1 MKEDPQLE
9 SMLRDLRPG
18 QVPADLR
25 ARMTVPAVSVPLWK
39 RLPLP
44 TAIAAA
50 FVLAAGGLWFV
61 MQPPAQDQGSASP
74 IMLHQHRSTLIENRP
89 IEVIEY
95 QGQFWELT
103 EQKWLD
109 EDIALCSA
117 TPVRVQLSE
126 IRHELV
132 YQPVRFD

>member
-1 MKEDPQLE
+1 
-9 SMLRDLRPG
+9 MLRDLQPEPL
-18 QVPADLR
+18 PADLR
-25 ARMTVPAVSVPLWK
+25 ARMRAPAVSSPRWK
-39 RLPLP
+39 RPPLL

-50 FVLAAGGLWFV
+50 LVAAAGALWFV
-61 MQPPAQDQGSASP
+61 AQSQPEGEDAASP
-74 IMLHQHRSTLIENRP
+74 ITVYQHRSTLLENRP
-89 IEVIEY
+89 IEVIEH

-109 EDIALCSA
+109 EDIALCSV

-132 YQPVRFD
+132 YQPVQFD

>member
-1 MKEDPQLE
+1 MKDDLELE

-18 QVPADLR
+18 QLPPDLR
-25 ARMTVPAVSVPLWK
+25 ARMTEPAASSPLWK

-50 FVLAAGGLWFV
+50 FAGAAGTLWLV
-61 MQPPAQDQGSASP
+61 MQPQPQGQSSASP
-74 IMLHQHRSTLIENRP
+74 ITVHQHRSTLIENRP

-117 TPVRVQLSE
+117 TPVRVRLSE

-132 YQPVRFD
+132 YQLVQFY